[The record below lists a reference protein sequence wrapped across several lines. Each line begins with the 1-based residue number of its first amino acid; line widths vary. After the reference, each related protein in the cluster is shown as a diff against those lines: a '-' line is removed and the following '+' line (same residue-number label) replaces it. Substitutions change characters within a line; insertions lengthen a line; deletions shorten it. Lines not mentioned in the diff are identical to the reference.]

1 MKTIYKDNIWR
12 QIIHFVKEE
21 RWDGE
26 YTRETDLVKDLQLKG
41 DDGTAADH
49 GGGDGGERP
58 QNGAGSLRGAGL
70 YVPS

>member
-26 YTRETDLVKDLQLKG
+26 YTRETDLVKDLQLREMMPMNLSVCLVRNL
-41 DDGTAADH
+41 TWI
-49 GGGDGGERP
+49 
-58 QNGAGSLRGAGL
+58 L
-70 YVPS
+70 

>member
-26 YTRETDLVKDLQLKG
+26 YILFVNIDL
-41 DDGTAADH
+41 A
-49 GGGDGGERP
+49 EE
-58 QNGAGSLRGAGL
+58 
-70 YVPS
+70 

>member
-26 YTRETDLVKDLQLKG
+26 YTREDISLKICNLREMMPMNLSVCLVRNLTWIL
-41 DDGTAADH
+41 
-49 GGGDGGERP
+49 
-58 QNGAGSLRGAGL
+58 
-70 YVPS
+70 